1 MPMKLVLIDTNLL
14 LDGFQINDE
23 YKYVLL
29 SHVNRELEKHKT
41 YGDSELKFK
50 ARRASRFIEENED
63 CFVDDVKDYNVT
75 FCPYSDNMYT
85 DNKIIQACLDNGYSL
100 LTNDRFLRQKAKAYG
115 IDAIK
120 PDSDSAKNKD
130 YTGLIEVELTQ
141 EEQSFLYE
149 NISINNYGLV
159 LNQFL
164 VIKDTD
170 GNYVDKLRWNG
181 NEHVKVKWKK
191 VSSRYLGEI
200 KPRNQKQEILFNIL
214 QDDSITVKSCFGRYG
229 SGKDYCMISHA
240 ISFIESQKFDKI
252 VFCRNQIPLKEA
264 PESGFRKGDNF
275 DKMIEFAMPLADA
288 VGGVEM
294 LRLMVERGQVEL
306 QDLSRIRGRD
316 IKNAIIY
323 VTEFQNNTSEHARLL
338 LGRVGEGSQLWIN
351 GDLQQTDKDI
361 FSSNSGIIA
370 MTNLKGNELY
380 GQVTLDK
387 TERSKTASL
396 SELI

>member
-1 MPMKLVLIDTNLL
+1 MKKVLVDTNCL
-14 LDGFQINDE
+14 LDGFEIQDNNTYI
-23 YKYVLL
+23 LL
-29 SHVNRELEKHKT
+29 SSVNRELDKHKVH
-41 YGDSELKFK
+41 GDSELKFK
-50 ARRASRFIEENED
+50 TRRAVRFIEDN
-63 CFVDDVKDYNVT
+63 VDSFEFDVRDYNVQ
-75 FCPYSDNMYT
+75 FDSGFDNNYT
-85 DNKIIQACLDNGYSL
+85 DNKIIQACLDNVYCL
-100 LTNDRFLRQKAKAYG
+100 MTNDLLLKQKAKMYG
-115 IDAIK
+115 IELVSPKEDN
-120 PDSDSAKNKD
+120 SKNKD
-130 YTGLIEVELTQ
+130 YTGMIEIELTDS
-141 EEQSFLYE
+141 EISKIYE
-149 NISINNYGLV
+149 NTTINTFELL

-164 VIKDTD
+164 VIKNKK
-170 GNYVDKLRWNG
+170 GEYIDKLRWNG
-181 NEHVKVKWKK
+181 KELIKPRWKK
-191 VSSRYLGEI
+191 VSSRYLGET

-214 QDDSITVKSCFGRYG
+214 QDDTITVKACFGRYG

-288 VGGVEM
+288 VGGIEM
-294 LRLMVERGQVEL
+294 LRVMVEKGQVEL

-323 VTEFQNNTSEHARLL
+323 VTEFQNNTSEHAKLL

-361 FSSNSGIIA
+361 FAANSGIIA
-370 MTNLKGNELY
+370 MTNLRGNELY